1 MFNRPIE
8 VDLRHFDLLYS
19 TFRLRF
25 WVTEANESACRDQ
38 YTELLDHLRIRYGID
53 YDLFNS
59 SSDLIDFL
67 IGLEFLQFRDHLLY
81 LLKLCCLCIT
91 APSPDYPDVVAG
103 KISTVGRHDRFTD
116 LILPCQSYM
125 AGVSGSS
132 TLCSDDSSLAKFSL
146 LSASFGQSAFSPGFD
161 PWTYV
166 DNFGRSRIYK
176 SLLSSYRTALA
187 SPEKVPA
194 RSGVDDSVA
203 DESALKPPSSNK
215 RRRLEKSGFRSS
227 TSSVAGE
234 SAPGT
239 SIS

>member
-1 MFNRPIE
+1 M
-8 VDLRHFDLLYS
+8 
-19 TFRLRF
+19 
-25 WVTEANESACRDQ
+25 
-38 YTELLDHLRIRYGID
+38 LDHLRICYGPD
-53 YDLFNS
+53 YDLSSS
-59 SSDLIDFL
+59 SSDLINFL
-67 IGLEFLQFRDHLLY
+67 ISFEILQTRDHLLY
-81 LLKLCCLCIT
+81 LFKLCCLCGT
-91 APSPDYPDVVAG
+91 ARSPDYPDVVAG

-132 TLCSDDSSLAKFSL
+132 TLCSEDSNLAMFSL
-146 LSASFGQSAFSPGFD
+146 LSASFGQSAFSPDYD

-187 SPEKVPA
+187 TPEKVPT

-215 RRRLEKSGFRSS
+215 RRRLEKSGSRSS
-227 TSSVAGE
+227 ASSVVEE

-239 SIS
+239 SNS